1 MHFFRDGCVSSVLE
15 SSCITYTL
23 RFSALAP
30 GFALPPASMQSSA
43 RCFLALTK
51 KLLFL
56 EVPQGLLLQALQ
68 IILSMM
74 FACAQQAKYI
84 NRNGCHGR
92 QVVFMSPC
100 ANADRLIKTKFVAHR
115 PVFNAWF

>member
-1 MHFFRDGCVSSVLE
+1 MHFFRDGRVTDFCSCKIGIQYILYITSVLE
-15 SSCITYTL
+15 SSWLTYTL

-56 EVPQGLLLQALQ
+56 EVPL
-68 IILSMM
+68 
-74 FACAQQAKYI
+74 
-84 NRNGCHGR
+84 
-92 QVVFMSPC
+92 
-100 ANADRLIKTKFVAHR
+100 
-115 PVFNAWF
+115 